1 MARMKN
7 RIVFAELHNHSWIK
21 NLREINS
28 SIMLEEYIMLFIALS
43 TVTLTDQEDQIF

>member
-7 RIVFAELHNHSWIK
+7 MIVSIELHNHIWIK
-21 NLREINS
+21 NLREISS

-43 TVTLTDQEDQIF
+43 TVTLMDQEDQIF